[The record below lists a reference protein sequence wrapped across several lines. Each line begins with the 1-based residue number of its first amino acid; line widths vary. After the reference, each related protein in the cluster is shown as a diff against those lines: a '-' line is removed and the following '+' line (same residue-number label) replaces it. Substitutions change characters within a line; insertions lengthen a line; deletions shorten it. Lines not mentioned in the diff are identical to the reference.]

1 MRLRPARGRYWPTHD
16 YRHVRIAK
24 KQPTLDAGIYEERCR
39 MNASTTQAG
48 NFEDAKI
55 DVKIKLSGLWA
66 ALMFCY
72 IYGDYF
78 GLYVP
83 EQLKGMLAGAGPIGP
98 VSQGTLIATSV
109 LLAIPGLMVFLS
121 LVLPPRMNRWLN
133 IILGA
138 FYIAVMLV
146 TMPGTWW
153 FYIILGVIEIALGV
167 MTIWYAWTW
176 PRHTTN

>member
-1 MRLRPARGRYWPTHD
+1 MKSAA
-16 YRHVRIAK
+16 V
-24 KQPTLDAGIYEERCR
+24 
-39 MNASTTQAG
+39 MNSSTTQAG

-121 LVLPPRMNRWLN
+121 LALPPRTNRWLN

-146 TMPGTWW
+146 TMPGSCWRND
-153 FYIILGVIEIALGV
+153 YLVRVDLAKAPHELILVGL
-167 MTIWYAWTW
+167 TC
-176 PRHTTN
+176 R